1 MGITREGRASESLCL
16 THRVGIT
23 SQGASFHLLSCTDQ
37 SSSQRTLPVTLLSAK
52 GNAMT
57 TGCLS
62 GHTPAPHPEA
72 RDAAAPGP
80 LRMCWLVTVSRAG
93 RPPGW
98 APQLLQG
105 SPALPVYSSAAQL
118 STAGFKLHLRRHV
131 ANSLVELTFP
141 FPSCLHFRPL
151 PHLTGL

>member
-1 MGITREGRASESLCL
+1 MGITRESRASESLCL

-37 SSSQRTLPVTLLSAK
+37 SSSQRTLPVTLLTAK

-62 GHTPAPHPEA
+62 GHRPAPHPGA

-80 LRMCWLVTVSRAG
+80 LCMRWLVTISRAG
-93 RPPGW
+93 CPPGW
-98 APQLLQG
+98 APRMPSRLGPSAPARLTCSPRVLICG
-105 SPALPVYSSAAQL
+105 SA
-118 STAGFKLHLRRHV
+118 F
-131 ANSLVELTFP
+131 NS
-141 FPSCLHFRPL
+141 RI
-151 PHLTGL
+151 

>member
-1 MGITREGRASESLCL
+1 MGITRESRASESLCL

-37 SSSQRTLPVTLLSAK
+37 SSSQRTLPVTLLTAK

-62 GHTPAPHPEA
+62 GHRPAPHPGA

-80 LRMCWLVTVSRAG
+80 LCMRWLVTISRAG
-93 RPPGW
+93 CPPGW

-118 STAGFKLHLRRHV
+118 STAGFKLHLLFDV
-131 ANSLVELTFP
+131 MLLTLW
-141 FPSCLHFRPL
+141 SN
-151 PHLTGL
+151 